1 MKGVMKMISDTEML
15 DWLETQLKK
24 SEYTG
29 KCIFRWSNNGR
40 GFRLHET
47 SLDGAVDTVREAIE
61 NAILDK
67 PSKENLDD

>member
-1 MKGVMKMISDTEML
+1 MGKATRGSIQMISDTEML
-15 DWLETQLKK
+15 DWLEAQLQKGR
-24 SEYTG
+24 YTG

-47 SLDGAVDTVREAIE
+47 RLNVAVDTVRKAIE

-67 PSKENLDD
+67 PSQ

>member
-1 MKGVMKMISDTEML
+1 MISDTEML
-15 DWLETQLKK
+15 DWLEAQLQKDK
-24 SEYTG
+24 YTG

-47 SLDGAVDTVREAIE
+47 SLEGAADTVREAIE

-67 PSKENLDD
+67 PSKET